1 MKSKGNV
8 FKNKRVLMEFIHK
21 AKAEKTRTKVL
32 ADQMEARRNKNK
44 VCRDNSCASAIS
56 YSLQAARERR
66 QKRVLEKRQ
75 EIIAIETEG
84 ATQE

>member
-1 MKSKGNV
+1 MLDCSQVDAYPFVIRYHSLYMKSKGNV

-44 VCRDNSCASAIS
+44 VCQIYS
-56 YSLQAARERR
+56 YTCEHCHSPIFA
-66 QKRVLEKRQ
+66 
-75 EIIAIETEG
+75 
-84 ATQE
+84 